1 MNSEPT
7 NVGTP
12 PRRRL
17 RRPGRTNTILIVA
30 AIAVLVVVA
39 GIGLTQDHLT
49 PTPTLTIY
57 TYASLF
63 GGTCGSPAFSTVFGT
78 FEAAHNIHIQVE
90 CPSGDL
96 ASTLLAQKNSPGA
109 DLVIG
114 LDEITASQADS
125 QSLLIP
131 YVSPELASVPS
142 SLVQDLSPD
151 HAVTPYEY
159 GYLGIDY
166 NDSFSAIT
174 NGAIARSSFL
184 NFSEN
189 STWARQLLYENPTT
203 DITGEEFLAWEIEF
217 YSAILHEN
225 WQSFWQNVLPYAP
238 SANDWSTAFDEFTSP
253 PGNPLAVVSY
263 TTDPAY
269 AAYYG
274 GLGAFNTTV
283 TDWNDTLYGWQTI
296 YGIGIVAGTQHLP
309 LDEQFIN
316 WFLNGTVQNEIPL
329 NEWEYPANRTVGL
342 PSYYDGLIDPGSI
355 VPLNEYTTPSE
366 LAANITAWQNEWQ
379 ALANQYAPS

>member
-1 MNSEPT
+1 MSSAPSNAAASP
-7 NVGTP
+7 
-12 PRRRL
+12 RRL
-17 RRPGRTNTILIVA
+17 RRPGRASTIILIA
-30 AIAVLVVVA
+30 AVSVVVVVA
-39 GIGLTQDHLT
+39 GIGLAQYYFAR
-49 PTPTLTIY
+49 TPTLTIY
-57 TYASLF
+57 TYSSLF
-63 GGTCGSPAFSTVFGT
+63 GGTCGAPAFSKVFGT
-78 FEAAHNIHIQVE
+78 FATAHHVRIQVE

-114 LDEITASQADS
+114 LDEITASQAES
-125 QSLLIP
+125 QGLLVP
-131 YVSPELASVPS
+131 YVSPALATVPA
-142 SLVQDLSPD
+142 SLVRDLSPD

-166 NDSFSAIT
+166 NASFRTIT
-174 NGAIARSSFL
+174 DGAVANSSFL
-184 NFSEN
+184 NFSQN

-217 YSAILHEN
+217 YSAILHES
-225 WQSFWQNVLPYAP
+225 WQNFWQQVLPYAP
-238 SANDWSTAFDEFTSP
+238 SAPDWSTAFNEFTSP

-269 AAYYG
+269 AIDNP

-283 TDWNDTLYGWQTI
+283 TSWNHTLYGWQTI
-296 YGIGIVAGTQHLP
+296 YGIGIVAGTQHLS

-329 NEWEYPANRTVGL
+329 NEWEYPANRTVPL
-342 PSYYDGLIDPGSI
+342 PSEYRGLIDPNSI
-355 VPLNEYTTPSE
+355 VPLNEYTTPSA
-366 LAANITAWQNEWQ
+366 LAANITNWQNEWQ
-379 ALANQYAPS
+379 TLANQYAPP